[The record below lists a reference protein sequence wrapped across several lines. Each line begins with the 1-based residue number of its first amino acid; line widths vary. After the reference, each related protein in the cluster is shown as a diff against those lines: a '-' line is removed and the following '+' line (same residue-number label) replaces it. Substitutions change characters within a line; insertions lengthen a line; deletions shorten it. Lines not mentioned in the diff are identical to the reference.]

1 MRLNGGGPMTIWDEL
16 KLVHLA
22 SQSSFSRGLDY
33 YKNKA
38 VVNSERVAEGVFE
51 GKVRGSNQNF
61 YDVTININHP
71 RQSSCMCP
79 FAKGRSVICKHMVA
93 LYFTYFPDQAKS
105 IFDEWEA
112 EELEKEKRYLEI
124 EAAYNKSRQE
134 KFEEVSLYVNNLD
147 EEQVRAALISALM
160 EKFDRDYEDENEYF
174 DDDEDYYDFYY

>member
-1 MRLNGGGPMTIWDEL
+1 MRLNGGGHMTIWEEL

-38 VVNSERVAEGVFE
+38 VVNSERVDEGVFV
-51 GKVRGSNQNF
+51 GKVRGSNQKY
-61 YDVTININHP
+61 YDVTINIDHP
-71 RQSSCMCP
+71 RQSTCTCP
-79 FAKGRSVICKHMVA
+79 FAKGRRVICKHMVA

-105 IFDEWEA
+105 IFEAWEA
-112 EELEKEKRYLEI
+112 EELEKERRYQEI

-147 EEQVRAALISALM
+147 EDQLRAELISALM
-160 EKFDRDYEDENEYF
+160 ERFDRNYEDENDYF
-174 DDDEDYYDFYY
+174 DDEDYYDFYY